1 MTIQKQNLIPSELIH
16 RVEEETQCLMAMR
29 REAVENGDLPDIPEE
44 QDSMIQLYR
53 NGLTLIGKAWNL
65 PDEAVAAQAC
75 LKYTAAGGGE
85 SETWILTEEQI
96 LNILWGF
103 SIPQCDWIAWK
114 TDRLF
119 INSPRRLW
127 TSMDSIC
134 GQGQLE

>member
-44 QDSMIQLYR
+44 QDSKIQLYR

-96 LNILWGF
+96 LNILWGLF
-103 SIPQCDWIAWK
+103 DTAVRLDSLE
-114 TDRLF
+114 DRQTVYKLAQE
-119 INSPRRLW
+119 I
-127 TSMDSIC
+127 MDFH
-134 GQGQLE
+134 GLNLRTRPA